1 MSIAIAIH
9 QINGNLKLLQ
19 KIYSRLSGAI
29 KSMPF
34 ILKQDSQVLSNVN
47 TIKDGEKSI
56 EETSNLNK
64 FLRKEYSHVSFHACA
79 QGYIFCYFQRL
90 F

>member
-1 MSIAIAIH
+1 MTSPRADFPSYAMSIAIAIY
-9 QINGNLKLLQ
+9 QISGNLKLLSFYMKLRSLLQ

-34 ILKQDSQVLSNVN
+34 ILKQDSQVVLSNVN

-56 EETSNLNK
+56 
-64 FLRKEYSHVSFHACA
+64 
-79 QGYIFCYFQRL
+79 
-90 F
+90 